1 MNLIELYWAW
11 VATIEPFSVFLS
23 FCIGTA
29 WGSMVWANRPRR
41 SARPS
46 TWREY
51 VYPEPH
57 AYTWNKPER
66 LPPVGCPLVLNLG
79 QAYDWDI
86 AFGERIS
93 HLRSRSDVMDYQLST
108 GQIVR
113 GRFEWSY
120 P

>member
-1 MNLIELYWAW
+1 MNIFELYWAW
-11 VATIEPFSVFLS
+11 VATLHVESVALGFALGGPFYVAFVR
-23 FCIGTA
+23 
-29 WGSMVWANRPRR
+29 WVNRPVRR
-41 SARPS
+41 YR
-46 TWREY
+46 TD
-51 VYPEPH
+51 
-57 AYTWNKPER
+57 YTWNKPER

-93 HLRSRSDVMDYQLST
+93 HLRSRSEEMDYRLTT